1 MEAQLSLQRVEGAGP
16 QLAERPDVVPVA
28 VNLVDVERDVVL
40 EQDREDFRRPVDE
53 RAPGEVLEDRGIE
66 HVDAAIGEVRE
77 RFIARRLLLKAG
89 DAPVAIAQHDAVLLR
104 LLDALDG
111 EGGDPARFAVR
122 AVQRGEVDVGERVAG
137 DDDEGLAA

>member
-1 MEAQLSLQRVEGAGP
+1 MNVEGHLLG
-16 QLAERPDVVPVA
+16 
-28 VNLVDVERDVVL
+28 
-40 EQDREDFRRPVDE
+40 EQDRTHVGGPVDKGP
-53 RAPGEVLEDRGIE
+53 RGEVLEDAGLE
-66 HVDAAIGEVRE
+66 YVDAAVAEVGQRL
-77 RFIARRLLLKAG
+77 RRLGLLLKAG